1 MLPLVF
7 VLESQELYLFGSCN
21 LLISPLPPPRV
32 LIIDDDPDISSVL
45 CAALEA
51 VGCLVTAET
60 HSEKAE
66 EACRSSHPDL
76 VLVDMMMPGRS
87 GIELL
92 GPLHEIAPD
101 AIICI
106 MTGMGDPALL
116 QRSLKSGAWNVLCK
130 PYSLSDLAE
139 LIEMSL
145 RLSASLRE
153 EAGAGFVSNESEWE
167 FAGDHKPT
175 SADLARLIA
184 VASESGNDPDLSF
197 RKLPLLAQ
205 ELLDNAIEHG
215 TQGDTTKH
223 YGSKLKSVPG
233 ALELTVWDDG
243 SGFDG
248 QTKIR
253 QLAHAAPRGKLS
265 GLQLASALAD
275 EIRFGKQP
283 NSITVIWRNKPI
295 DNQGDANS

>member
-1 MLPLVF
+1 M
-7 VLESQELYLFGSCN
+7 
-21 LLISPLPPPRV
+21 LISPLPPPRV

-45 CAALEA
+45 VAALEA
-51 VGCLVTAET
+51 VGCTVTSET
-60 HSEKAE
+60 NSAKAE
-66 EACRSSHPDL
+66 EACVAAHPEL

-92 GPLHEIAPD
+92 APLHEIAPD

-139 LIEMSL
+139 LIDMSL

-153 EAGAGFVSNESEWE
+153 EAGAGYVTKESEWE
-167 FAGDHKPT
+167 FSGDHRPT

-184 VASESGNDPDLSF
+184 IAVESGNDPDVSY

-205 ELLDNAIEHG
+205 ELLDNAFEHG
-215 TQGDTTKH
+215 SHGDPAVH
-223 YGSKLKSVPG
+223 YGSKLKTDPG
-233 ALELTVWDDG
+233 YLELTVWDAG
-243 SGFDG
+243 QGFDG
-248 QTKIR
+248 KTKIR
-253 QLAHAAPRGKLS
+253 QMQHSTPIGKMS
-265 GLQLASALAD
+265 GLQLVSVLAD
-275 EIRFGKQP
+275 EVQFNKQP
-283 NSITVIWRNKPI
+283 NSITVIWRCKALEKQGG
-295 DNQGDANS
+295 DNS